1 MPKTAISPG
10 GMGQPI
16 IKKLDTGWEV
26 IIRFRYL
33 NGTRAQVKRRRRLKI
48 EAIESA
54 QTEARRLI
62 DAGRGYADDEL
73 TRRTP
78 IPEAVELYIDS
89 EIAGEKTKAIYR
101 RHLRNHIRP
110 EMKELQVGEL
120 TTPMA
125 EKFLTSRTPGVHKS
139 CRAILSGCWA
149 WLARRG
155 IVQYN
160 VLAATSAPP
169 KGRVQEYRVST
180 TTEVVALLAAAH
192 AYHIG
197 WIAPAILSLAGTGLR
212 RQEVADMR
220 WDDMREIDGII
231 YLDAARL
238 KKRENIRE
246 LVALPDMLVAE
257 LLNWKEANPSDYV
270 FPGVPPTR
278 SMRGESIKTGLVR
291 FLNWALDEEKSG
303 DAITPEVRAALP
315 ARLGPRDFRRG
326 VATAV
331 ADTEGLYHA
340 SQQLGHSRMS
350 ITEAY
355 YVQKPRQ
362 VDHRAAIETLLSEKV
377 PIKYQ
382 NQENQAEKN
391 F

>member
-1 MPKTAISPG
+1 MPKTEIPPG

-16 IKKLDTGWEV
+16 AKRTSTGWEV

-33 NGTRAQVKRRRRLKI
+33 NGTRAQVKRRRRLKT
-48 EAIESA
+48 EAIEA
-54 QTEARRLI
+54 TQAEARRLI
-62 DAGRGYADDEL
+62 EAGRGYADDHL

-78 IPEAVELYIDS
+78 IPEAVELYISS
-89 EIAGEKTKAIYR
+89 EIAGENTKAIYR
-101 RHLRNHIRP
+101 RHLRNHIKP
-110 EMKELQVGEL
+110 EMRNLQVGEL
-120 TTPMA
+120 TTPIA

-139 CRAILSGCWA
+139 CRAILSGCWG

-155 IVQYN
+155 VVQYN
-160 VLAATSAPP
+160 VIAATSPAPR
-169 KGRVQEYRVST
+169 GRVQEYRVST
-180 TTEVVALLAAAH
+180 ATEVAALLTAAH

-212 RQEVADMR
+212 RKEVADMR
-220 WDDMREIDGII
+220 WKDLKEQDGTI

-238 KKRENIRE
+238 KKRENTRE
-246 LVALPDMLVAE
+246 LIALPDMLVAE
-257 LLNWKEANPSDYV
+257 LLNWKESNPSDFI
-270 FPGVPPTR
+270 FPGIPPTR
-278 SMRGESIKTGLVR
+278 PMRGESVKTGLVR

-303 DAITPEVRAALP
+303 DAITPEVRTALP
-315 ARLGPRDFRRG
+315 RRLGPRDFRRG

-350 ITEAY
+350 ITETY

-362 VDHRAAIETLLSEKV
+362 VDHRSAIETLLGKSTNKV
-377 PIKYQ
+377 PSD
-382 NQENQAEKN
+382 EKTR
-391 F
+391 